1 MLAGMSCAISITVL
15 SLVPVFI
22 MMASK
27 SASDRP
33 DAPSDKNFS
42 YGRSE
47 AGRFLIVLL
56 LCINPFRFSQAIDN
70 GFKQSFQLIV
80 AHLIKLNKISLIKF
94 L

>member
-1 MLAGMSCAISITVL
+1 
-15 SLVPVFI
+15 

-42 YGRSE
+42 YGRAE

>member
-1 MLAGMSCAISITVL
+1 MSCAISITVL

-27 SASDRP
+27 SASDRH